1 MLMNACWSLVPGV
14 AYWRPDELAC
24 AVDGDALA
32 ALGADVCVGCALG
45 VAVGCA
51 GCVVAVLVG
60 AAGVAAACAG
70 AAPGMATAPL
80 PVGSLPVGALSVGA
94 RSVGAR
100 SLGALAAAEW
110 DRPGIVAAALVLAG
124 AFAWPDPTAWLGP
137 T

>member
-45 VAVGCA
+45 VAADCA

-94 RSVGAR
+94 
-100 SLGALAAAEW
+100 LAAAEW